1 MPDVG
6 EVRYKAKIDSAGI
19 NSDIKTVEKQVDKS
33 GKQIENT
40 SKDTNDKVTQ
50 DFQKSSEKSQGFWEK
65 AGANISKG
73 IGAAFAV
80 VGSSAV
86 ALAGTAIKSATDVE
100 GALSQFLAKTGIV
113 AEQTLIDADGTKTIV
128 DNAEKY
134 KGIMEDIYKN
144 NYGEDW
150 QDIADSMGTVIQQMP
165 NLPTEN
171 LQETTEQAFLLRD
184 VFGYEVAESIRAAST
199 MMKQFDVDAQT
210 AFSMI
215 AFGAQNGLD
224 YSGELLDS
232 INEYSVQF
240 QKLGFSADDMFN
252 IFQVGAENGA
262 FNLDKIGDAIKEFS
276 IRAIDGSKT
285 TEEGF
290 ALIGL
295 SADEMGAKFAAG
307 GESAKA
313 AFFETIN
320 AINAL
325 EDPMAR
331 NTAGVNLFGTMWED
345 LGPEVIAQLS
355 GIGDEAYATAD
366 QLESLE
372 SVKYD
377 NFASM
382 LEGLTR
388 SLELLILPIG
398 ESLIPLLSDLTG
410 SVLPIFEKLLPPL
423 VEIID
428 SLIPP
433 LAEITNALL
442 PALSPLL
449 SIILEL
455 FTLLMEILSPV
466 IDLLIKLLDPIVSL
480 LEKGLAPLISLLGDV
495 ISEGIQPFLNAV
507 DFMSDVLTAAVSLM
521 SDVFSNGIGTVIDV
535 LKEIIS
541 FINNVFTGNWSG
553 AWENIKNIFSSIWNG
568 IVNNLRS
575 AVNFIIDIINS
586 FISGLNNI
594 QIPDW
599 VPLIGGASLNIPL
612 IPRLKK
618 GMPFVPKDMFPAY
631 LDYGERVLTK
641 EENRVYSA
649 ALAMNIP
656 PSVLGLLGQ
665 RDTLNLS
672 NIPATVY
679 PDIAGTAENK
689 VTRIEVPVSID
700 GREVARVSAWYMGE
714 QLSWEER

>member
-19 NSDIKTVEKQVDKS
+19 NSDIKTVEKQIDKS

-86 ALAGTAIKSATDVE
+86 ALAGTAIKSASDVE

-113 AEQTLIDADGTKTIV
+113 AEQTLIDADGTKTII

-165 NLPTEN
+165 NLSTEK

-184 VFGYEVAESIRAAST
+184 VFGYDVAESVRSAQT
-199 MMKQFDVDAQT
+199 LMQQFGVDAEE
-210 AFSMI
+210 AFSLI
-215 AFGAQNGLD
+215 ATGAQNGLD

-240 QKLGFSADDMFN
+240 EKLGFSADDMFN
-252 IFQVGAENGA
+252 IFQAGAENGA

-276 IRAIDGSKT
+276 IRAIDGSDAT
-285 TEEGF
+285 AEGF

-295 SADEMGAKFAAG
+295 NADEMAAKFAAG
-307 GESAKA
+307 GESARD
-313 AFFETIN
+313 AFFETME
-320 AINAL
+320 ALNAL
-325 EDPMAR
+325 EDPLAQS
-331 NTAGVNLFGTMWED
+331 TAGVDLFGTMWED
-345 LGPEVIAQLS
+345 LGPEVVSQLS
-355 GIGDEAYATAD
+355 SIGDEAYATAD

-410 SVLPIFEKLLPPL
+410 SVLPIFEELLPPL
-423 VEIID
+423 VEMID

-433 LAEITNALL
+433 LAEITNELL

-466 IDLLIKLLDPIVSL
+466 IDLLIELLDPIVYL

-495 ISEGIQPFLNAV
+495 ISEGIQPFINAIQV
-507 DFMSDVLTAAVSLM
+507 MGDIVSSLIIWVSDVI
-521 SDVFSNGIGTVIDV
+521 SDSVELWRGAFEEITEFIENVFS
-535 LKEIIS
+535 
-541 FINNVFTGNWSG
+541 GNWEA
-553 AWENIKNIFSSIWNG
+553 AWKNIVNIFSSIWDG
-568 IVNNLRS
+568 IKRTFKG
-575 AVNFIIDIINS
+575 AINFIIDGINA
-586 FISGLNNI
+586 FISGVNRVK
-594 QIPDW
+594 IPDW
-599 VPLIGGASLNIPL
+599 VPLVGGAGFDIPTL
-612 IPRLKK
+612 PRLKK
-618 GMPFVPKDMFPAY
+618 GMPFVPKDMFPAF

-656 PSVLGLLGQ
+656 PSMLGLLGQ

>member
-6 EVRYKAKIDSAGI
+6 EVRYKAKIDSSGI
-19 NSDIKTVEKQVDKS
+19 NSDIKTVEKQIDKS

-50 DFQKSSEKSQGFWEK
+50 DFQKSSEKSQGFWGK

-86 ALAGTAIKSATDVE
+86 ALAGIAIKSASDVE
-100 GALSQFLAKTGIV
+100 GALSRFLAKTGIV
-113 AEQTLIDADGTKTIV
+113 AEQTLIDADGTKTII

-150 QDIADSMGTVIQQMP
+150 QDIADSMGTVVQQMP
-165 NLPTEN
+165 NLSTEK

-184 VFGYEVAESIRAAST
+184 VFGYDVAESVRSAQT
-199 MMKQFDVDAQT
+199 LMQQFGVDAEE
-210 AFSMI
+210 AFSLI
-215 AFGAQNGLD
+215 ATGAQNGLD

-240 QKLGFSADDMFN
+240 EKLGFSADDMFN
-252 IFQVGAENGA
+252 IFQAGAENGA

-276 IRAIDGSKT
+276 IRAIDGSDAT
-285 TEEGF
+285 AEGF

-295 SADEMGAKFAAG
+295 NADEMAAKFAAG
-307 GESAKA
+307 GESARD
-313 AFFETIN
+313 AFFETME
-320 AINAL
+320 ALNAL
-325 EDPMAR
+325 EDPLAQS
-331 NTAGVNLFGTMWED
+331 TAGVDLFGTMWED
-345 LGPEVIAQLS
+345 LGPEVVSQLS
-355 GIGDEAYATAD
+355 SIGDEAYATAD

-410 SVLPIFEKLLPPL
+410 SVLPILEELLPPL
-423 VEIID
+423 VEMID

-466 IDLLIKLLDPIVSL
+466 IDLLIELLDPIVYL

-495 ISEGIQPFLNAV
+495 ISEGIQPFINAIQV
-507 DFMSDVLTAAVSLM
+507 MGDIVSSLIIWVSDVI
-521 SDVFSNGIGTVIDV
+521 SDSVELWRGAFEEITEFIENVFS
-535 LKEIIS
+535 
-541 FINNVFTGNWSG
+541 GNWEA
-553 AWENIKNIFSSIWNG
+553 AWKNIVNIFSSIWDG
-568 IVNNLRS
+568 IKRTFKG
-575 AVNFIIDIINS
+575 AINFIIDGINA
-586 FISGLNNI
+586 FISGVNRVK
-594 QIPDW
+594 IPDW
-599 VPLIGGASLNIPL
+599 VPLVGGAGFDIPTL
-612 IPRLKK
+612 PRLKK
-618 GMPFVPKDMFPAY
+618 GMPFVPKDMFPAF

-656 PSVLGLLGQ
+656 PSMLGLLGQ

>member
-6 EVRYKAKIDSAGI
+6 EVRYKAKIDSSGI
-19 NSDIKTVEKQVDKS
+19 NSDIKTVEKQIDKS

-50 DFQKSSEKSQGFWEK
+50 DFQKSSEKSQGFWGK

-86 ALAGTAIKSATDVE
+86 ALAGIAIKSASDVE
-100 GALSQFLAKTGIV
+100 GALSRFLAKTGIV
-113 AEQTLIDADGTKTIV
+113 AEQTLIDADGTKTII

-150 QDIADSMGTVIQQMP
+150 QDIADSMGTVVQQMP
-165 NLPTEN
+165 NLSTEK

-184 VFGYEVAESIRAAST
+184 VFGYDVAESVRSAQT
-199 MMKQFDVDAQT
+199 LMQQFGVDAEE
-210 AFSMI
+210 AFSLI
-215 AFGAQNGLD
+215 ATGAQNGLD

-240 QKLGFSADDMFN
+240 EKLGFSADDMFN
-252 IFQVGAENGA
+252 IFQAGAENGA

-276 IRAIDGSKT
+276 IRAIDGSDAT
-285 TEEGF
+285 AEGF
-290 ALIGL
+290 ELIGL
-295 SADEMGAKFAAG
+295 NADEMAAKFAAG
-307 GESAKA
+307 GESARD
-313 AFFETIN
+313 AFFETME
-320 AINAL
+320 ALNAL
-325 EDPMAR
+325 EDPLAQS
-331 NTAGVNLFGTMWED
+331 TAGVDLFGTMWED
-345 LGPEVIAQLS
+345 LGPEVVSQLS
-355 GIGDEAYATAD
+355 GIREEAYATAD
-366 QLESLE
+366 QMSALED
-372 SVKYD
+372 VKYD
-377 NFASM
+377 NLNSM
-382 LEGLTR
+382 MEGLTR
-388 SLELLILPIG
+388 SLEMLLLPLG
-398 ESLIPLLSDLTG
+398 EALIPIIATLAETLFPLLE
-410 SVLPIFEKLLPPL
+410 SVLVPVSDAILGLFSAIEPLLPL
-423 VEIID
+423 LTT
-428 SLIPP
+428 LIE
-433 LAEITNALL
+433 LA
-442 PALSPLL
+442 
-449 SIILEL
+449 
-455 FTLLMEILSPV
+455 
-466 IDLLIKLLDPIVSL
+466 
-480 LEKGLAPLISLLGDV
+480 
-495 ISEGIQPFLNAV
+495 IQPFINSIQV
-507 DFMSDVLTAAVSLM
+507 MSDGISAALNWLSEVFETSVKTWKTVLEEITSFIKN
-521 SDVFSNGIGTVIDV
+521 VFS
-535 LKEIIS
+535 
-541 FINNVFTGNWSG
+541 GNWSA
-553 AWENIKNIFSSIWNG
+553 AWQNIKNIFSSIWEG
-568 IVNNLRS
+568 IKNTIKGGI
-575 AVNFIIDIINS
+575 NFIIDGINS
-586 FISGLNNI
+586 FISGVNRV

-599 VPLIGGASLNIPL
+599 VPVVGGKGLNIPL
-612 IPRLKK
+612 IPRLKR
-618 GMPFVPKDMFPAY
+618 GMPFVPKDMFPAF